1 MSDVYGYDEYNDS
14 IAEELHHS
22 LRAGTRQSVGVVH
35 PLPDGVK
42 LFEPMSMREENWAES
57 EVKNALR
64 AGASKS
70 SHAVV
75 CEAVESE
82 EPQAIAFTT
91 EQTPKFSPDLAFTL
105 TGGSPSGGGQPQS
118 VMQRVQMLNF
128 QGSKGNT
135 VVSDDGQSF
144 TLNAM
149 HGHDVHVIAYNIMG
163 APPREPDR
171 PNGGYYVNETQVTK
185 TLDAF
190 GDGLNPSVNQG
201 GLAIVTRSW
210 PVSFRGRDG
219 GMTAEQGEEGIAN
232 TIRAGQGGSVRPH
245 VLISEGPVGTLTTD
259 MGTKMQVNNQSVDSN
274 HLQVFAEIVQDPAG
288 TGTIGTTAGLP
299 AIDMIDKEGNDMTA
313 NSNALVVRRLT
324 PLECELLMGWE
335 PGWTEV
341 GITEKGELVEMADT
355 HRYRMCGNGV
365 VSNVAHWIGA
375 RYVASKQA
383 AGESVGS
390 W

>member
-1 MSDVYGYDEYNDS
+1 MSEETVWEYDGYNQKIDTSGVHRTLRIGRDS
-14 IAEELHHS
+14 SDFIAY
-22 LRAGTRQSVGVVH
+22 
-35 PLPDGVK
+35 

-75 CEAVESE
+75 CEATESE
-82 EPQAIAFTT
+82 EPEAIAFTT
-91 EQTPKFSPDLAFTL
+91 EQTPKFSPGVAFTL

-118 VMQRVQMLNF
+118 VLQHVQMLNF

-135 VVSDDGQSF
+135 VVSEDGQSF

-149 HGHDVHVIAYNIMG
+149 HGHDVHVVAYNIMG

-190 GDGLNPSVNQG
+190 GDGLNPTVNQG

-219 GMTAEQGEEGIAN
+219 GMTAEQGDEGVAN

-245 VLISEGPVGTLTTD
+245 VLISQGPVGTLTAD
-259 MGTKMQVNNQSVDSN
+259 MGVKFQVNNQSVDN
-274 HLQVFAEIVQDPAG
+274 RHLQVFAEG
-288 TGTIGTTAGLP
+288 
-299 AIDMIDKEGNDMTA
+299 EDMTDA
-313 NSNALVVRRLT
+313 STALVVRRLT

-341 GITEKGELVEMADT
+341 GVTEKGELVEMADT

-365 VSNVAHWIGA
+365 VSNVAHWIGD
-375 RYVASKQA
+375 RYVAAKQA
-383 AGESVGS
+383 AGETIGS